1 MSHNNAIAHRQLF
14 FDLINYLWATFIQ
27 VLKLSCMKKYFLVV
41 MLCSVATGFAQLS
54 DDVPDTRSKKESFLK
69 IGQKDIRAEVASFAM
84 GGIEESVGKQELN
97 KIPFTA
103 KGSNFMKFEGANI
116 KASVTTAPF
125 EPARHKL
132 DYDEKYLIK
141 IDRKTYYG
149 GYPNLPKTQIS
160 SVTLII
166 DKDTVVIP
174 PVAYFDLYNLNL
186 GYLDKKGNERSTNG
200 IYISKDNHTVYFYLF
215 SKDDSGS
222 YEVTW
227 VIRDKK
233 YLRRVLDYDIL

>member
-1 MSHNNAIAHRQLF
+1 
-14 FDLINYLWATFIQ
+14 
-27 VLKLSCMKKYFLVV
+27 MKKYFLAA
-41 MLCSVATGFAQLS
+41 MLLSCCAGFAQLS
-54 DDVPDTRSKKESFLK
+54 DDITDTRSKKESFLK
-69 IGQKDIRAEVASFAM
+69 TGQKDIRAEVASFAL
-84 GGIEESVGKQELN
+84 GGIEESVGKLELD

-103 KGSNFMKFEGANI
+103 KTANSMKFEGRNI
-116 KASVTTAPF
+116 KASITTAPF
-125 EPARHKL
+125 EGAKHKL
-132 DYDEKYLIK
+132 EHDEKYLIK

-160 SVTLII
+160 SISLII

-174 PVAYFDLYNLNL
+174 AVAYFDLYNLNL

-200 IYISKDNHTVYFYLF
+200 IYISKDNHTIYFYLF
-215 SKDDSGS
+215 SKDDTGS

>member
-1 MSHNNAIAHRQLF
+1 MTGYHPDFLIYLTIYGLLLYRFYKLQDMKQYILMAI
-14 FDLINYLWATFIQ
+14 
-27 VLKLSCMKKYFLVV
+27 VLYSGAC
-41 MLCSVATGFAQLS
+41 FAQQLS
-54 DDVPDTRSKKESFLK
+54 DDITDTRNKRESFLK
-69 IGQKDIRAEVASFAM
+69 ISQKDIRAEVASFAM
-84 GGIEESVGKQELN
+84 GGIEESVGKLPLDR
-97 KIPFTA
+97 IPFTA
-103 KGSNFMKFEGANI
+103 KGDNFMKFEAGNI
-116 KASVTTAPF
+116 KASITTAPF
-125 EPARHKL
+125 EPAKHKL

-160 SVTLII
+160 SVSLII

-200 IYISKDNHTVYFYLF
+200 IYISKDKHTIYFYLF
-215 SKDDSGS
+215 SKDNTGS